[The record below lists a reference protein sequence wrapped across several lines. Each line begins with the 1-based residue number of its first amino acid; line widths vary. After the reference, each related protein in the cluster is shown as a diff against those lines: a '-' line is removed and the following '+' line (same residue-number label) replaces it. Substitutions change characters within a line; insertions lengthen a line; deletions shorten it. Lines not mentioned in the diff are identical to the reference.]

1 MEKVIMKADVFNLQ
15 GEKSST
21 VELPDEIF
29 AAKVNVDLMNQAYLR
44 QMANARLGTHST
56 KRRGEVRGGGAKPW
70 RQKGTGRARQG
81 STISAQWVGG
91 GRIHTPK
98 PRDYSQ
104 LMPKKMRRAALR
116 SALSVKAS
124 ENGLVLVSDLAL
136 AEPKASLFSKAI
148 EALAGNAR
156 TLVLVPDKSE
166 TYTNVIKSG
175 RNLTESKLL
184 LANYL
189 NVRDLLQY
197 EKVIIPLAS
206 LDVIKSYLG

>member
-1 MEKVIMKADVFNLQ
+1 MEKVIMKADVYNLQ

-44 QMANARLGTHST
+44 QLANARLGTHST
-56 KRRGEVRGGGAKPW
+56 KRRGEVAGGGAKPW

-104 LMPKKMRRAALR
+104 SMPKKMRRAALR
-116 SALSVKAS
+116 SALTVKAM
-124 ENGLVLVSDLAL
+124 ENGLVLVSDLAM

-148 EALAGNAR
+148 NALTGGSRA
-156 TLVLVPDKSE
+156 LVLVPDKSD
-166 TYTNVIKSG
+166 TYANVIKSG
-175 RNLTESKLL
+175 RNLADSKLL

-189 NVRDLLQY
+189 NIRDLLQY

-206 LDVIKSYLG
+206 LDVIKSFLG